1 MQCNQTACSQSPA
14 FSQTF
19 PLSPERRTGM
29 QHGNSLFSAP
39 VTAPVGWGGNW
50 PLGDHTQLPIH
61 SGQRLYILNS
71 CCLCLAF
78 NSAALTQLP
87 ETSLQ
92 GTTVVLAFQSYL
104 ICNPSPP
111 PSCHTHCM
119 PSFHFQDGIY
129 LRRCVFELPH
139 GFVLEFLKTY
149 SKSSSLKMWEELVH
163 FFSGLQWSKE

>member
-1 MQCNQTACSQSPA
+1 
-14 FSQTF
+14 
-19 PLSPERRTGM
+19 M

-39 VTAPVGWGGNW
+39 VTGPVGWGGNW

-92 GTTVVLAFQSYL
+92 GTTAMLAFQSYL
-104 ICNPSPP
+104 IDLLAQKERFFLGIVKLSESVRFQTEMEKLFVLIILRQNHLVVGQRLQYEIQCSLGEDSKPP
-111 PSCHTHCM
+111 IIWPQ
-119 PSFHFQDGIY
+119 PSFPALIFI
-129 LRRCVFELPH
+129 
-139 GFVLEFLKTY
+139 
-149 SKSSSLKMWEELVH
+149 
-163 FFSGLQWSKE
+163 LQC